1 MVGPRPVGAVISAK
15 VSPVLGAGSV
25 EMRTNLTLDDLEGF
39 LDEPRLAVLA
49 TLRSDGSPLLS
60 PVWHRWRDG
69 GFEIWVGADDVKVR
83 HLRRDPRASV
93 LVAEPVPPYRGVE
106 VRGDAV
112 LVERDVAASAVDI
125 ATRYV
130 GPERG
135 TSFAGDAGDDLIV
148 RVEPGE
154 LRAWDFADDFP
165 AG

>member
-1 MVGPRPVGAVISAK
+1 
-15 VSPVLGAGSV
+15 
-25 EMRTNLTLDDLEGF
+25 MRTSLTLDDLDGF
-39 LDEPRLAVLA
+39 LEEPHLAVLA
-49 TLRSDGSPLLS
+49 TRRSDDSVLLS

-69 GFEIWVGADDVKVR
+69 GFEIWVGSDDVKVR

-106 VRGDAV
+106 VRGEAV
-112 LVERDVAASAVDI
+112 LVDRDVAASAAEI

-135 TSFAGDAGDDLIV
+135 GSFAGNAGDDLIV